1 MTHQPDPPGARP
13 RGRLTRRVARAS
25 ALGVTGLAAA
35 VLAALV
41 SQASQTGP
49 HPAGLRPAVPLA
61 RAAAGPRI
69 VTARTA
75 DHRDVVRLAG
85 TGSTARAPYYITIAR
100 LGKAATIRR
109 TVASAD
115 RQGAGPRRDGAAG
128 GRRGRPGPGFSAGR
142 AARRAGRPPH
152 PVLPAGAAR

>member
-49 HPAGLRPAVPLA
+49 HPA
-61 RAAAGPRI
+61 AA
-69 VTARTA
+69 
-75 DHRDVVRLAG
+75 
-85 TGSTARAPYYITIAR
+85 
-100 LGKAATIRR
+100 
-109 TVASAD
+109 
-115 RQGAGPRRDGAAG
+115 
-128 GRRGRPGPGFSAGR
+128 RGRPFPWPAPPLAPGS
-142 AARRAGRPPH
+142 
-152 PVLPAGAAR
+152 

>member
-49 HPAGLRPAVPLA
+49 HPAGPRPAVPLA

-109 TVASAD
+109 TVAGRLIARVPAPARGCS
-115 RQGAGPRRDGAAG
+115 RD
-128 GRRGRPGPGFSAGR
+128 S
-142 AARRAGRPPH
+142 
-152 PVLPAGAAR
+152 